1 MSRGPEA
8 KLQSTIMAFLKS
20 KGCVVAKMQAGPG
33 VPKGM
38 SDIAWWAP
46 GTAGFIEVK
55 ATKSSKRQVG
65 QEAFVKKMNEW
76 LRADIVWGGKNSNWP
91 EVKAELTEWLK

>member
-1 MSRGPEA
+1 MA
-8 KLQSTIMAFLKS
+8 KEQALQTTIIRYLKA

-38 SDIAWWAP
+38 ADIAWWAP

-55 ATKSSKRQVG
+55 AAKHSKRQVG
-65 QEAFVKKMNEW
+65 QDQFLKLMNEW
-76 LRADIVWGGKNSNWP
+76 LRADLVWGGKDSNWP
-91 EVKAELTEWLK
+91 EVKKELDEWLR